1 MLREHHYEW
10 NDIAIGGSLNAITY
24 ATLYGS
30 KILSLDYTNVF
41 PFDTFVSEY
50 DLGING
56 VVQKGSAKYELL
68 DILSYKLASRGH
80 FPPVGNLLSLRVDPE
95 GSLLTG
101 ITEDKSEIKIKYKNL
116 RIFDSRGVA
125 GIPFDW
131 HDEIREY
138 RVFDWFDVRSG
149 TRHSHD
155 LLEDDDN
162 YFVKRIF
169 FYLSE
174 RIDGNKE
181 YKDLVSE
188 SLLIEEELHNPD
200 YSDSLARLKVM
211 SMMRNAGIKGTS
223 NGVKQ
228 FLPINIQLY
237 KREII
242 PIKDTEFKR
251 VGNITIDNRTEEEVM
266 DEWISSSRHSAS
278 RRATS

>member
-10 NDIAIGGSLNAITY
+10 NDIVIGGSLNAVTH

-30 KILSLDYTNVF
+30 KILSLDYANVF

-56 VVQKGSAKYELL
+56 VVKRDSAKYELL
-68 DILSYKLASRGH
+68 DKLSYRLASQGD
-80 FPPVGNLLSLRVDPE
+80 FPPVGNLLSARIVPE
-95 GSLLTG
+95 ENLLIG
-101 ITEDKSEIKIKYKNL
+101 ITSDKSAIKIKYKTL
-116 RIFDSRGVA
+116 RVFDPTRVS

-149 TRHSHD
+149 TKHSHD
-155 LLEDDDN
+155 LLEDSES

-188 SLLIEEELHNPD
+188 SLLIEEELHDPD
-200 YSDSLARLKVM
+200 YSDSLARLKTM
-211 SMMRNAGIKGTS
+211 SMMKKTGIRGTS
-223 NGVKQ
+223 NGIKQ

-237 KREII
+237 KREIV
-242 PIKDTEFKR
+242 PIKEVEFKR

-266 DEWISSSRHSAS
+266 DEWISSGRNSTSC
-278 RRATS
+278 RATS